1 MGHWK
6 LPFECFALQIFF
18 QWKESSVIA
27 VIIIDLIPLGLI
39 RDVELEDVDI
49 AVIQSGIDEELTTD
63 TLNTGTQCH
72 VFRFPRESSIK

>member
-1 MGHWK
+1 M
-6 LPFECFALQIFF
+6 
-18 QWKESSVIA
+18 IA